1 MDAKNLFRSAA
12 LEKLSSPE
20 RLDVMMQITRPAA
33 WMALLALGLL
43 LIVLIVWSVI
53 GEISIKVQ
61 GKGILIRGDAL
72 LEVSSGSDGRVI
84 EILVQENETVREG
97 DLIARLSQPQLDEK
111 IRNKESELAG
121 LIAQVS
127 SERQAQAS
135 IINRLNSESA
145 ELRRKVVTQQEAV
158 ERGLLTNSSLLQT
171 KEQLTNKETQI
182 ANIRSSLG
190 EKQGRIDGVR
200 RELSEL
206 RSQLGTTAEVRSA
219 YNGRVIEIAT
229 HEGDLL
235 TPGMTVVTL
244 EAFEEPIDAVIYI
257 PAADGKKVKPGMM
270 AQISPSTVKQE
281 EWGFIIGEV
290 SSVSEFPVTPE
301 GLKKVLRNEQL
312 VQDLAGKSAPFEIKV
327 TLLTADTDSGF
338 QWSSSAGPP
347 QKVFSGTVCS
357 ANITVEKKKP
367 ISYVIPIFKSTLG
380 M

>member
-1 MDAKNLFRSAA
+1 
-12 LEKLSSPE
+12 
-20 RLDVMMQITRPAA
+20 
-33 WMALLALGLL
+33 MALLALGVL

-72 LEVSSGSDGRVI
+72 LEVTSGSDGRVI
-84 EILVQENETVREG
+84 EILVQENETVRVG

-171 KEQLTNKETQI
+171 KEQLTNKDTQI
-182 ANIRSSLG
+182 ANIRSGLG

-206 RSQLGTTAEVRSA
+206 RSQLGTTAEVLSA
-219 YNGRVIEIAT
+219 YDGRVIEIAT

-235 TPGMTVVTL
+235 TPGTTVVTL

-357 ANITVEKKKP
+357 ANVTVEKKKP

>member
-33 WMALLALGLL
+33 WMALLALGVL

-72 LEVSSGSDGRVI
+72 LEVTSGSDGRVI
-84 EILVQENETVREG
+84 EILVQENETVRVG

-171 KEQLTNKETQI
+171 KEQLTNKDTQI
-182 ANIRSSLG
+182 ANIRSGLG

-206 RSQLGTTAEVRSA
+206 RSQLGTTAEVLSA
-219 YNGRVIEIAT
+219 YDGRVIEIAT

-235 TPGMTVVTL
+235 TPGTTVVTL

-357 ANITVEKKKP
+357 ANVTVEKKKP